1 MRRGRPAPDVL
12 LTPAERLALEQWTE
26 DRDLA
31 PELAVRAR
39 IVLRCSEGLTNMEI
53 ARRLGVT
60 RETAGK
66 WRKRFLDG
74 RLGGLLDEPRPGA
87 PTTIRQEDVER
98 VRMLA
103 AEQPPDGG
111 TWSTRSMARRACLSQ
126 TAVSRI
132 WKIFTL
138 EPHSA
143 LPPHFPSRGLCVERV
158 LGLGG
163 LYLDPPLRALAL
175 LHRDGEEHENG
186 RASGANGANG
196 ASGAVSCP
204 EAPPRPSVFA
214 RLDAHARKVN
224 GHRPA
229 RSDTGDLI
237 TFLEAVEE
245 RAPSDCRV
253 HLVLGGVSL
262 TKIPEV
268 ESWLRRHES
277 FLLHSIPTSGSW
289 LKLVESWASALGSRA
304 TGGSAH
310 QHGAPASVADLE
322 GAVASYLGN
331 ERGIGSP
338 FRWTWSVRSALGAQ
352 QLAERADARRLLHT
366 PR

>member
-12 LTPAERLALEQWTE
+12 LTPAERLALEKWTQ
-26 DRDLA
+26 DQALA

-39 IVLRCSEGLTNMEI
+39 IVLLCSEGMTNMEI

-66 WRKRFLDG
+66 WRKRFLEG

-87 PTTIRQEDVER
+87 PTTIRREDVER
-98 VRMLA
+98 VRSLV
-103 AEQPPDGG
+103 EELPPDGRS
-111 TWSTRSMARRACLSQ
+111 WSTRSMARRACLSQ

-143 LPPHFPSRGLCVERV
+143 LPPHFPSRGLSVERV

-175 LHRDGEEHENG
+175 LHRDGEEHEYG
-186 RASGANGANG
+186 RGDGANG
-196 ASGAVSCP
+196 ASSAAGGDESTI
-204 EAPPRPSVFA
+204 RPSVFA

-229 RSDTGDLI
+229 RTNTSELLS
-237 TFLEAVEE
+237 FLEAIEE
-245 RAPSDCRV
+245 HAPPDCRV

-262 TKIPEV
+262 TKISEV
-268 ESWLRRHES
+268 ETWLRRRER

-289 LKLVESWASALGSRA
+289 LKLVESWASALGSRTA
-304 TGGSAH
+304 GGAAQLHS
-310 QHGAPASVADLE
+310 APASVVDLE
-322 GAVASYLGN
+322 RAVLRYLGDD
-331 ERGIGSP
+331 RGIGRA
-338 FRWTWSVRSALGAQ
+338 FRWTWSPRSATAAQ
-352 QLAERADARRLLHT
+352 QVAERADSRQLLQT
-366 PR
+366 PG